1 MEDKLISQILNPNN
15 MHKAKQK
22 VVSNKGA
29 SGTVTIK
36 EQLGEDAIM
45 LANNATYLDKATFP
59 SSFITAEKY
68 AQ

>member
-1 MEDKLISQILNPNN
+1 